1 MNSES
6 CSKVL
11 RRNTGAVSRM
21 KSFQNWPGSSGC
33 SGAGAS
39 LIRRSSKPFS
49 SSVPAN
55 DSSTMNT
62 TRCPSRRST
71 SPIPTQLFVG
81 PNAPSGKKTI
91 VLISGHGGYSPLP
104 GIPGGDGPQ
113 HGLPSRPVAAELDP
127 TEERAKFEVPDGIAY
142 FNVANLA
149 PQLRSVRAAGEAAL
163 ERRAAP
169 WTIGSADWFTEVER
183 LRDLFARLIGA
194 DAEGVAL
201 VPATS
206 YGMAVAAANL
216 DAGPGERVLVLAE
229 EYPSGIYTWR
239 AFARRTGA
247 EIHTVRPENGEQWT
261 EAILGALDARA
272 NRLGAE
278 PSLDERRAR
287 RSRSG
292 VRASSRARSVAG
304 ARRLAVRRR
313 DAARCREASPG
324 LPRLGRLQVV
334 ARAFSLAYLYVDER
348 HREGEPI
355 EHNWIVGAGAE
366 DFARLVDYTDELQPG
381 ARRFDVGA
389 RTNFTLAPMA
399 IAALEQVLEWTV
411 PGIAGALAATT
422 AAIERGARA
431 RSLDAIPASD
441 RGPHIVGIRLPD
453 PRPGDLVGRLAERDV
468 YAGVR
473 SSWLRVAPHL
483 HTTEADVDR
492 LFAALDAALA

>member
-1 MNSES
+1 M
-6 CSKVL
+6 
-11 RRNTGAVSRM
+11 
-21 KSFQNWPGSSGC
+21 
-33 SGAGAS
+33 
-39 LIRRSSKPFS
+39 
-49 SSVPAN
+49 
-55 DSSTMNT
+55 
-62 TRCPSRRST
+62 
-71 SPIPTQLFVG
+71 
-81 PNAPSGKKTI
+81 I

-163 ERRAAP
+163 DRRAAP

-201 VPATS
+201 APATS

-247 EIHTVRPENGEQWT
+247 EIHTVRPEDGEPWT
-261 EAILGALDARA
+261 EAILGALDARTRIVSVPNVHWTNGA
-272 NRLGAE
+272 LVDLEAVCERAHELGA
-278 PSLDERRAR
+278 SLVLDV
-287 RSRSG
+287 SQS
-292 VRASSRARSVAG
+292 AG
-304 ARRLAVRRR
+304 AMPLDV
-313 DAARCREASPG
+313 
-324 LPRLGRLQVV
+324 GRLRPDFLVSV
-334 ARAFSLAYLYVDER
+334 GYKWLLGPFSLAYVYVDER

-355 EHNWIVGAGAE
+355 EHNWIVRAGAE
-366 DFARLVDYTDELQPG
+366 NFARLVDYTDELQPG

-411 PGIAGALAATT
+411 AGIAGALAGTT
-422 AAIERGARA
+422 AAIERGALA
-431 RSLDAIPASD
+431 RSLDPIPASD
-441 RGPHIVGIRLPD
+441 RGSHIVGIRLPD